1 MAPLP
6 PSISIDR
13 YPVFLLKETIWM
25 MSRRGR
31 SSRLPCRATRSSAAI
46 LHRGQDLP
54 RDPVEGDDALD
65 DARLD
70 RRLGHAV
77 DDARLLTLG
86 KGEAALVADGAEAL
100 RAVGAHSRED
110 DAY

>member
-25 MSRRGR
+25 ISRRGR

-46 LHRGQDLP
+46 LHRGQDLL
-54 RDPVEGDDALD
+54 RDPLEGDDALD

-70 RRLGHAV
+70 RRLRHSV
-77 DDARLLTLG
+77 DHARLLALRE
-86 KGEAALVADGAEAL
+86 GEATLPAYGAQAL
-100 RAVGAHSRED
+100 RAVRAHP
-110 DAY
+110 